1 MLFQVLWWKWAA
13 IDPQSNLNLSAE
25 QKRIEIDHVMKKDNK
40 KLNIESE
47 IEDEDEPDQTHPL
60 YVLGLE

>member
-1 MLFQVLWWKWAA
+1 
-13 IDPQSNLNLSAE
+13 LSAE

-47 IEDEDEPDQTHPL
+47 IEDEPDQTHPL
-60 YVLGLE
+60 YVPGLE